1 MFIRTQETPNPQT
14 LKFIPQEKLLVPFTM
29 TFLTGEDA
37 SASPFAQGLLRI
49 NGIKGVFI
57 TDDFITV
64 TKSPDWE
71 WDILKPLLL
80 ASIMDYL
87 VTGKPIHISNA
98 EAEVGSEDDDEIVKQ
113 IKELIE
119 TKVRPAVA
127 EDGGDI
133 VYRGFKDGIVYLEM
147 QGACSGCPSSSITLK
162 SGVENML
169 KHYIPEVEAVE
180 AV

>member
-14 LKFIPQEKLLVPFTM
+14 LKFILQEKLSVPFTM
-29 TFLTGEDA
+29 TFLAGEDA
-37 SASPFAQGLLRI
+37 TNSPFAQGLLRI

-57 TDDFITV
+57 ADNFITV

-71 WDILKPLLL
+71 WDILKPMLL

-87 VTGKPIHISNA
+87 VNGKPIYIRNT
-98 EAEVGSEDDDEIVKQ
+98 ETEIDSEEDDEIVKQ

-133 VYRGFKDGIVYLEM
+133 VYRGFKDGIVYLEL

-162 SGVENML
+162 SGIENML

-180 AV
+180 EV